1 MSKPQSPE
9 LRRTGRNPAL
19 DPDNAA
25 TRIEAAPAPTSSGPG
40 GPVPPENQ
48 PGHHGADE
56 QDRPDLD
63 AFVERFNAGPAGPG
77 PAEGSTG
84 GDVPDG
90 GAGRDLRRRISAEV
104 SERAPEVRAVVGR
117 RVVAVRRSCA
127 GGLRR
132 LAGVVEPD

>member
-9 LRRTGRNPAL
+9 LRRSGRNPAL

-25 TRIEAAPAPTSSGPG
+25 TRIEAAPRPTRSGPE

-48 PGHHGADE
+48 PGHHDADE

-77 PAEGSTG
+77 AVEGSDADG
-84 GDVPDG
+84 SGVVSGVP
-90 GAGRDLRRRISAEV
+90 RRIAAEV
-104 SERAPEVRAVVGR
+104 AERAPAVQQAVGR
-117 RVVAVRRSCA
+117 RFVQGRRSCA
-127 GGLRR
+127 VALRR
-132 LAGVVEPD
+132 LAEAVEPG